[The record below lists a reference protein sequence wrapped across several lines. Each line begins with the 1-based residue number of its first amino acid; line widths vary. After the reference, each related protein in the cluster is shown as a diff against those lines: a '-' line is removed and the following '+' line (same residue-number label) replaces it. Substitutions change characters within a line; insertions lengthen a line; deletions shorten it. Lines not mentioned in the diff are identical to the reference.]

1 MIYKYTVSLR
11 RDIERDIFITQFRR
25 RSAVFIPDLHT
36 LSVLYKRRKFF
47 TKAVEQF
54 IHRDGQLLSHIHIFI
69 GTAHIGIPKVF
80 FADIGHILRCA
91 HAEYFAFSAILHTP
105 VLLIHKQFQ
114 DTAFDRN
121 GIFLILDFHCRC
133 PRQVQIK
140 CRCVLYRSLIMVS
153 FHPDHTLCRCRDL
166 QCNVHPAKCV
176 TALCDMMCRSYQLH
190 HIFFHITEIHF
201 LREKCRNTF
210 FLDPT
215 TVTDLHKYPLC
226 L

>member
-80 FADIGHILRCA
+80 FADIGHILRRA
-91 HAEYFAFSAILHTP
+91 HTEHFVFSAILHTP
-105 VLLIHKQFQ
+105 VFLIHKQFQ
-114 DTAFDRN
+114 GTAFDCN

-133 PRQVQIK
+133 PRQIQIK
-140 CRCVLYRSLIMVS
+140 CRCVLYCTFIVICLHTDHA
-153 FHPDHTLCRCRDL
+153 FHRRRDL
-166 QCNVHPAKCV
+166 QCDIHPSKRI
-176 TALCDMMCRSYQLH
+176 TALFDMVRRCYQLH
-190 HIFFHITEIHF
+190 HILFHITEIHF
-201 LREKCRNTF
+201 LRKKCRNTF
-210 FLDPT
+210 LLDPT
-215 TVTDLHKYPLC
+215 TVADLHKYPLC